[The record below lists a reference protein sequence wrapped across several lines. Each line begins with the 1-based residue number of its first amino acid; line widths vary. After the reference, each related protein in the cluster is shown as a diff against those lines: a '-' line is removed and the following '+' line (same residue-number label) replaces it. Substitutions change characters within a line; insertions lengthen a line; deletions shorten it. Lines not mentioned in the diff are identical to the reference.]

1 MTTGAS
7 SCLVPEIEFKHS
19 EWFLWK
25 HADYSVA
32 LKGNLTLLYFLC
44 GGFQQ
49 SWATFNHMKPHRG
62 SCGCCHWCN
71 VALQSTEL
79 VLKVTPLGYVT
90 HNSNISATERRKR
103 AADATWTGNTGSVSG
118 VNIQR
123 CAKRNKYSPTGSQ
136 ILVLKTSI
144 LYFMIRT
151 LSLIWED
158 LWNEKWPINM
168 LQKLLFYYISMKL
181 KRKLIKSLTA
191 AVSINT
197 VA

>member
-1 MTTGAS
+1 
-7 SCLVPEIEFKHS
+7 
-19 EWFLWK
+19 
-25 HADYSVA
+25 
-32 LKGNLTLLYFLC
+32 
-44 GGFQQ
+44 
-49 SWATFNHMKPHRG
+49 MKPHRG

-123 CAKRNKYSPTGSQ
+123 CAKRNKYSQTGSH
-136 ILVLKTSI
+136 ILVLKTSS

-151 LSLIWED
+151 LSRIWED
-158 LWNEKWPINM
+158 LWNEKWSINM
-168 LQKLLFYYISMKL
+168 LQNLLLSYISMKL
-181 KRKLIKSLTA
+181 KRKLIESLTA